1 MVYFDMRCVCSLN
14 IQPLDARN
22 IANGNLISFYFTTS
36 WGINVTENN
45 ILTVESVDGRPSKII
60 YETLSGVI
68 FHITPLSLPT
78 LRAIQLKAA
87 DIHPYPDKA
96 PYQVPDPVE
105 VAFTEGQKSRAEDN
119 PDYIEAC
126 KKVDTERAKWVDK
139 TVFTYA
145 AKMPKY
151 PTKEAVLTAYEGQ
164 LKALKEIAVFDKDD
178 DDYDVILLNFILTGN
193 ADYAT
198 IIRLAVQA
206 VALTPEEV
214 SAGIRFFRPR
224 VPK

>member
-1 MVYFDMRCVCSLN
+1 MTDELK
-14 IQPLDARN
+14 
-22 IANGNLISFYFTTS
+22 
-36 WGINVTENN
+36 IN
-45 ILTVESVDGRPSKII
+45 SVDGRPALIVH
-60 YETLSGVI
+60 ECLSGVI

-87 DIHPYPDKA
+87 DIYPYPGKA

-139 TVFTYA
+139 TVFNYA

-151 PTKEAVLTAYEGQ
+151 STKEALLMAYEGQ
-164 LKALKEIAVFDKDD
+164 LKALKEIAVFDKED
-178 DDYDVILLNFILTGN
+178 DDYDIILLNFILTGN

-206 VALTPEEV
+206 VALSAEEV
-214 SAGIRFFRPR
+214 SAGIRFFRIR
-224 VPK
+224 IPK

>member
-1 MVYFDMRCVCSLN
+1 M
-14 IQPLDARN
+14 
-22 IANGNLISFYFTTS
+22 
-36 WGINVTENN
+36 TENN
-45 ILTVESVDGRPSKII
+45 ILTVDSVDGRPSKII
-60 YETLSGVI
+60 YETLSGIV
-68 FHITPLSLPT
+68 FHIIPLSLPT

-87 DIHPYPDKA
+87 DVYPYPDKA

-105 VAFTEGQKSRAEDN
+105 VAFTDGQMSKAEDN

-126 KKVDTERAKWVDK
+126 KKVDTDRAKWVDK
-139 TVFTYA
+139 TVFAYA

-151 PTKEAVLTAYEGQ
+151 PTKEAVLAAYSEQ
-164 LKALKEIAVFDKDD
+164 LEALKEIAVFDAED
-178 DDYDVILLNFILTGN
+178 DDYDNILLNFILTGN
-193 ADYAT
+193 ADYTT

-214 SAGIRFFRPR
+214 SAGIRFFRAR